1 MNKPWKPRLTL
12 LAMSLISLL
21 SYGQEDNAEQ
31 PIPDFSIS
39 GFMDI
44 FNVYDFSQP
53 QSITR
58 QDFLYNHNRHNEF
71 NINLGLLQFDLQH
84 SKYRARFGLQTG
96 TYVNDNMSAE
106 PSALKN
112 IFEANI
118 GISLNEKNNLW
129 LDAGVLP
136 SHIGFESAISTNN
149 FTLTRSLL
157 AENSPYFLTGA
168 SLSYHPS
175 ERLEL
180 KALIVN
186 GWQRIQ
192 RLKGNSLPSFGTQ
205 VKFTPTTRLSI
216 NWSTFIGTDDPDTKR
231 RMRYFNNLYAQYK
244 ASKMFEFIAA
254 FDFGYQQQLLG
265 SSNYDFWFSPI
276 FIGQLNINK
285 KWKSALRVEYY
296 QDKKSIITP
305 KQFKNGVELT
315 SASLNIDYH
324 PYSNI
329 VFRIEGRW
337 MNNKDGFIRSKV
349 NSYDGNY
356 IIATSIAIKLSKTR
370 LNNFNDKQSF

>member
-1 MNKPWKPRLTL
+1 MNKPWKSRLTFL
-12 LAMSLISLL
+12 VMGLISNL
-21 SYGQEDNAEQ
+21 SYGQEEKTEEQ
-31 PIPDFSIS
+31 IPKFIFS
-39 GFMDI
+39 GFMDV

-53 QSITR
+53 QSLSR

-84 SKYRARFGLQTG
+84 PKYRARFGLQIG

-106 PSALKN
+106 PSALKS

-118 GISLNEKNNLW
+118 GVSLNEKNNLW

-136 SHIGFESAISTNN
+136 SHIGFESAISMDN

-168 SLSYHPS
+168 SLTYSPS
-175 ERLEL
+175 KRLEL

-205 VKFTPTTRLSI
+205 IKFTATKQLTI

-254 FDFGYQQQLLG
+254 FDFGHQQQSLG
-265 SSNYDFWFSPI
+265 SFNYDIWFSPI

-296 QDKKSIITP
+296 QDKESIIIP
-305 KQFKNGVELT
+305 WQFKNGVELT

-324 PYSNI
+324 PSSNI
-329 VFRIEGRW
+329 IFRIEGRW

-349 NSYDGNY
+349 NSYEGNY
-356 IIATSIAIKLSKTR
+356 IIATSIAIKLVKT
-370 LNNFNDKQSF
+370 